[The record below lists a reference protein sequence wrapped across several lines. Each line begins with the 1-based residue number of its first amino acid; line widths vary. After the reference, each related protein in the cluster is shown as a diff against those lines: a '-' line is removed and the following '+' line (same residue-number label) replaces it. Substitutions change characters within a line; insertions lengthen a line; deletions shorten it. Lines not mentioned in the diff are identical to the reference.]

1 MERSSYYRK
10 ALGRKVVCRILPGLL
25 CFLPVLLPASGRSL
39 VPEKGLVSGRVSAS
53 GQDVSFSLQDL
64 GRGRY
69 SYKGIRLRDGD
80 LIFQEACQGAT
91 EDAIKGVT
99 RSAGGYAFTHV
110 GMVCIREGKAYVLE
124 ANVPRVSL
132 TPLEAFLMPENVS
145 SESGTDGMGAGEA
158 GTADTLAGEAAEADV
173 ASAAGTDLL
182 ELDSAACPPISVLAR
197 LKPAYRKLIPK
208 ALALG
213 MACIGKSYDYGY
225 VLGDSS
231 YYCSELIYQI
241 LKDANQGQEVFP
253 LNRMTFK
260 DSTGRTLPGWEAY
273 FERHSMPV
281 PEGEAGINPGAMSR
295 SKVIRLLRR
304 LD

>member
-10 ALGRKVVCRILPGLL
+10 ALGRKLVCRILPGLL

-53 GQDVSFSLQDL
+53 GQDVSFSPQDL

-80 LIFQEACQGAT
+80 LIFQEACYGTT
-91 EDAIKGVT
+91 EAAIKGVT
-99 RSAGGYAFTHV
+99 RSVGGYAFTHV

-132 TPLEAFLMPENVS
+132 TPLEAFLLPGGVS
-145 SESGTDGMGAGEA
+145 FEAGADEMDAAEA
-158 GTADTLAGEAAEADV
+158 GTADTVAADMFGAD
-173 ASAAGTDLL
+173 TDT
-182 ELDSAACPPISVLAR
+182 AVCPPVSVLAR
-197 LKPAYRKLIPK
+197 LKPPCRKLIPK

-260 DSTGRTLPGWEAY
+260 DSTGRTLPDWEAY

-295 SKVIRLLRR
+295 SRKVLRLLGRIR
-304 LD
+304 P

>member
-1 MERSSYYRK
+1 MERSSYYGK
-10 ALGRKVVCRILPGLL
+10 ALGRKLVCRILPGLL

-53 GQDVSFSLQDL
+53 GQDVSFSPQDL

-80 LIFQEACQGAT
+80 LIFQEACYGTT
-91 EDAIKGVT
+91 EAAIKGVT

-132 TPLEAFLMPENVS
+132 TPLEAFLMPGGVS
-145 SESGTDGMGAGEA
+145 FEAGADEMDAAEA
-158 GTADTLAGEAAEADV
+158 GTADTVAADMSGAD
-173 ASAAGTDLL
+173 TDT
-182 ELDSAACPPISVLAR
+182 AVCPPVSVLAR
-197 LKPAYRKLIPK
+197 LKPPCRKLIPK

-260 DSTGRTLPGWEAY
+260 DSTGRILPDWESY

-295 SKVIRLLRR
+295 SRKVLLLLGRIRP
-304 LD
+304 

>member
-39 VPEKGLVSGRVSAS
+39 VSEKGLVSGRVSAS

-80 LIFQEACQGAT
+80 LIFQEACHGTT
-91 EDAIKGVT
+91 EAAIKGVT

-132 TPLEAFLMPENVS
+132 TPLEAFLMPGGVS
-145 SESGTDGMGAGEA
+145 FDAGADGMDAAEA
-158 GTADTLAGEAAEADV
+158 GTADTVAADMFGAD
-173 ASAAGTDLL
+173 TDT
-182 ELDSAACPPISVLAR
+182 AVCPPVSVLAR
-197 LKPAYRKLIPK
+197 LKPPCRKLIPK

-295 SKVIRLLRR
+295 SDVIRLLRR
-304 LD
+304 ID

>member
-39 VPEKGLVSGRVSAS
+39 VSEKGLVSGRVSAS

-80 LIFQEACQGAT
+80 LIFQEACHGTT
-91 EDAIKGVT
+91 EAAIKGVT

-132 TPLEAFLMPENVS
+132 TPLEAFLMPGGVS
-145 SESGTDGMGAGEA
+145 FDAGADEMDATALQVGAFKNLIPKYNE
-158 GTADTLAGEAAEADV
+158 ADTETVTVLYAVDSAVSEDAAVKQV
-173 ASAAGTDLL
+173 AKR
-182 ELDSAACPPISVLAR
+182 LDSAICQLRIDDDNSNEEDGLVGG
-197 LKPAYRKLIPK
+197 KPATPKLLE
-208 ALALG
+208 AADLG
-213 MACIGKSYDYGY
+213 SVDATTLHYEYTGSVSVASKILTENHGMGMRIVA
-225 VLGDSS
+225 V
-231 YYCSELIYQI
+231 QI
-241 LKDANQGQEVFP
+241 
-253 LNRMTFK
+253 T
-260 DSTGRTLPGWEAY
+260 RTA
-273 FERHSMPV
+273 V
-281 PEGEAGINPGAMSR
+281 A
-295 SKVIRLLRR
+295 
-304 LD
+304 

>member
-10 ALGRKVVCRILPGLL
+10 ALGRKVVCRILPGLF
-25 CFLPVLLPASGRSL
+25 CFLPVLLPVSGRSL

-80 LIFQEACQGAT
+80 LIFQEACHGTT
-91 EDAIKGVT
+91 EAAIKGVT

-132 TPLEAFLMPENVS
+132 TPLEAFLMPGGVS
-145 SESGTDGMGAGEA
+145 FDAGADEMDATEA
-158 GTADTLAGEAAEADV
+158 GTADTVAADMFGAD
-173 ASAAGTDLL
+173 TDT
-182 ELDSAACPPISVLAR
+182 AVCPPVSVLAR
-197 LKPAYRKLIPK
+197 LKPPCRKLIPK

-260 DSTGRTLPGWEAY
+260 DSTGRTLPDWEAY

>member
-39 VPEKGLVSGRVSAS
+39 VSEKGLVSGRVSAS

-80 LIFQEACQGAT
+80 LIFQEACHGTT
-91 EDAIKGVT
+91 EAAIKGVT

-132 TPLEAFLMPENVS
+132 TPLEAFLMPGGVS
-145 SESGTDGMGAGEA
+145 FDAGADEMDATEA
-158 GTADTLAGEAAEADV
+158 GTADTVAADMFGAD
-173 ASAAGTDLL
+173 TDT
-182 ELDSAACPPISVLAR
+182 AVCPPVSVLAR
-197 LKPAYRKLIPK
+197 LKPPCRKLIPK

-260 DSTGRTLPGWEAY
+260 DSTGRTLPDWEAY

>member
-1 MERSSYYRK
+1 MERSSYYGK
-10 ALGRKVVCRILPGLL
+10 ALGRKLVCRILPGLL
-25 CFLPVLLPASGRSL
+25 CFLPVLLPASGRSF

-132 TPLEAFLMPENVS
+132 TPLEAFLMPGGVS
-145 SESGTDGMGAGEA
+145 FEAGADGMDAAEA
-158 GTADTLAGEAAEADV
+158 GTADTVAADMFGAD
-173 ASAAGTDLL
+173 TDT
-182 ELDSAACPPISVLAR
+182 AVCPPVSVLAR
-197 LKPAYRKLIPK
+197 LKPPCRKLIPK

-260 DSTGRTLPGWEAY
+260 DSTGRTLPDWEAY
-273 FERHSMPV
+273 F
-281 PEGEAGINPGAMSR
+281 
-295 SKVIRLLRR
+295 
-304 LD
+304 

>member
-39 VPEKGLVSGRVSAS
+39 VSEKGLVSGRVSAS

-80 LIFQEACQGAT
+80 LIFQEACHGTT
-91 EDAIKGVT
+91 EAAIKGVT

-132 TPLEAFLMPENVS
+132 TPLEAFLMPGGVS
-145 SESGTDGMGAGEA
+145 FEAGADGMDAAEA
-158 GTADTLAGEAAEADV
+158 GTADTVAADMFGAD
-173 ASAAGTDLL
+173 TDTTV
-182 ELDSAACPPISVLAR
+182 CPPVSVLAR
-197 LKPAYRKLIPK
+197 LKPPCRKLIPK

-231 YYCSELIYQI
+231 YYCSELVYQI

-260 DSTGRTLPGWEAY
+260 DSTGRTLPDWEAY

>member
-39 VPEKGLVSGRVSAS
+39 VSEKGLVSGRVSAS

-80 LIFQEACQGAT
+80 LIFQEACHGTT
-91 EDAIKGVT
+91 EAAIKGVT

-132 TPLEAFLMPENVS
+132 TPLEAFLMPGGVS
-145 SESGTDGMGAGEA
+145 FEAGADGMDAAEA
-158 GTADTLAGEAAEADV
+158 GTADTVAADMFGAD
-173 ASAAGTDLL
+173 TDT
-182 ELDSAACPPISVLAR
+182 AVCPPVSVLAR
-197 LKPAYRKLIPK
+197 LKPPCRKLIPK

-295 SKVIRLLRR
+295 SDVIRLLRR
-304 LD
+304 ID

>member
-10 ALGRKVVCRILPGLL
+10 ALGRKVVCRILPGLF
-25 CFLPVLLPASGRSL
+25 CFLPVLLPVSGRSL

-80 LIFQEACQGAT
+80 LIFQEACHGTT
-91 EDAIKGVT
+91 EAAIKGVT

-132 TPLEAFLMPENVS
+132 TPLEAFLMPGGVS
-145 SESGTDGMGAGEA
+145 FEAGADGMDAAEA
-158 GTADTLAGEAAEADV
+158 GTADTVAADMFGAD
-173 ASAAGTDLL
+173 TDT
-182 ELDSAACPPISVLAR
+182 AVCPPVSVLAR
-197 LKPAYRKLIPK
+197 LKRPCRKLIPK

-260 DSTGRTLPGWEAY
+260 DSTGRTLPDWEAY

>member
-53 GQDVSFSLQDL
+53 GQDVSFSPQDL

-132 TPLEAFLMPENVS
+132 TPLESFLMPGGVS
-145 SESGTDGMGAGEA
+145 FEAGADGMGAGEA
-158 GTADTLAGEAAEADV
+158 GTADTVAADMSGAD
-173 ASAAGTDLL
+173 TDT
-182 ELDSAACPPISVLAR
+182 AVCPPVSVLAR
-197 LKPAYRKLIPK
+197 LKPPCRKLIPK

-260 DSTGRTLPGWEAY
+260 DSTGRILPDWESY

-295 SKVIRLLRR
+295 SNVIRLLHRI
-304 LD
+304 D